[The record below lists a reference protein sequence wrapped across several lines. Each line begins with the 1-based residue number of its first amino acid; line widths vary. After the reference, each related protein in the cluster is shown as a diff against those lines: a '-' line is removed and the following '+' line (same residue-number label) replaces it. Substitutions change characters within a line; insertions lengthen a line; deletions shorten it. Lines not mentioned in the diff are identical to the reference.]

1 MKAPTLSLAVRYL
14 ALLSLLCLG
23 PLALAQTSPKSTAPA
38 KSKALLKAEADLR
51 AMTAE
56 RDQLRKEL
64 DTLNE
69 SVKSTQAAVEQ
80 LKKDNDALN
89 ATSAYR
95 IGLLLILSKEIRGL
109 PLNDLDKQVL
119 AAGATDSTALTIAA
133 DIEKN
138 VNQGVDVIKKLADDN
153 SKLTYRYNSLLSTA
167 QNLQLQ
173 LDAATSRQQRVNNA
187 LALYSLMPKYTP
199 PQTINLQVTNC
210 NLLPALC
217 VH

>member
-1 MKAPTLSLAVRYL
+1 MKVLALGLAVRTL
-14 ALLSLLCLG
+14 ALFCIMF
-23 PLALAQTSPKSTAPA
+23 LAPVGFAQTAPKSTRPA
-38 KSKALLKAEADLR
+38 KSKALLKVESDLR

-56 RDQLRKEL
+56 RDQLRAEL

-69 SVKSTQAAVEQ
+69 SIKSEQAAVEQ
-80 LKKDNDALN
+80 LKKNNDALN
-89 ATSAYR
+89 ITSAYR
-95 IGLLLILSKEIRGL
+95 IGLLVILSKEIRGL

-119 AAGATDSTALTIAA
+119 TASATDSAALTIAA

-138 VNQGVDVIKKLADDN
+138 VNEGVGIIKKLADDN
-153 SKLTYRYNSLLSTA
+153 SKLTDRYNSLLSTA
-167 QNLQLQ
+167 QTLQLQ
-173 LDAATSRQQRVNNA
+173 LNAATSRQQRVNNA

-199 PQTINLQVTNC
+199 PQTVNVQVTNC